1 MFCLETF
8 GQILFHSIIIN
19 VTSDGKEYMR
29 ALTHMVVGS
38 RSRARSGRRRA
49 GRGSEIEL
57 ARAQDRMQLR
67 HITTRPEAM
76 KRRGKRVVKSITNL
90 PYARR
95 LQNFVPGFSLIL
107 APLVLYAFATLLGR
121 LDTTT
126 TTNTEYI
133 LTYICKDTTITK

>member
-29 ALTHMVVGS
+29 AGRTRMVVGS
-38 RSRARSGRRRA
+38 RSRARSGQARRA
-49 GRGSEIEL
+49 GPGSEIAL
-57 ARAQDRMQLR
+57 SRVQDRMQLR

-95 LQNFVPGFSLIL
+95 LQNFVPGFSLLIL

-133 LTYICKDTTITK
+133 PTYI